1 MNEDK
6 IILGIPIDKLRITPG
21 GRLDFPD
28 IYKICLGKHK
38 IRSLSRSKYYYYGI
52 NEKCKTCLWYFLGD
66 RIMSEGGTRFMS
78 LKWIKRNQ
86 KFSVC
91 RVEVKTIDLD
101 IWRTKIDELQ
111 EDIYNNF
118 LPDILKAYESRR

>member
-6 IILGIPIDKLRITPG
+6 IILGIPVDELRMTDK

-28 IYKICLGKHK
+28 IYKVCLGKHK
-38 IRSLSRSKYYYYGI
+38 IQNLSGSKYKHYGL
-52 NEKCKTCLWYFLGD
+52 NKKCKTCLWYCLGD
-66 RIMSEGGTRFMS
+66 RLMSEGGTRYKIF
-78 LKWIKRNQ
+78 KWIKRNQ

-91 RVEVKTIDLD
+91 RVEVKNIDLD

-111 EDIYNNF
+111 EDTYNNF

>member
-1 MNEDK
+1 
-6 IILGIPIDKLRITPG
+6 
-21 GRLDFPD
+21 
-28 IYKICLGKHK
+28 
-38 IRSLSRSKYYYYGI
+38 
-52 NEKCKTCLWYFLGD
+52 
-66 RIMSEGGTRFMS
+66 MSEGGTRYKIF
-78 LKWIKRNQ
+78 KWIKRNQ

>member
-6 IILGIPIDKLRITPG
+6 IILGIPVDELRLTDK

-28 IYKICLGKHK
+28 IYKICLGKRK
-38 IRSLSRSKYYYYGI
+38 IQNLSGSKYKHYGL
-52 NEKCKTCLWYFLGD
+52 NKKCKTCLWYCLGD
-66 RIMSEGGTRFMS
+66 RIMSEGGTIYMS

-91 RVEVKTIDLD
+91 RVEIKNIDLD